1 MEALTLL
8 IALVALVIAVIAFQ
22 RTGGI
27 RELRQEVETL
37 NSSSEPLRDRTA
49 DMLDRFGQA
58 VRGKGKTAPPPPGA
72 EPDKEPD
79 TNPSPKAE

>member
-27 RELRQEVETL
+27 KELRQKIDTL
-37 NSSSEPLRDRTA
+37 SPRTESMRDRTA
-49 DMLDRFGQA
+49 YILDRFEQV
-58 VRGKGKTAPPPPGA
+58 VRGKNKTNPPPSP
-72 EPDKEPD
+72 EPDKEPGTD
-79 TNPSPKAE
+79 PSPKPK